1 MLLLVAIIV
10 VAVVWLEGGR
20 PEGDLLDQMARRSL
34 PLEQALATAGP
45 PWSSSM
51 PTGVSPAEPWLLA
64 WSKWWNSIPRSIW
77 FC

>member
-34 PLEQALATAGP
+34 PWSRPWQRQAHRGRVLRGL
-45 PWSSSM
+45 
-51 PTGVSPAEPWLLA
+51 V
-64 WSKWWNSIPRSIW
+64 
-77 FC
+77 